1 MSSER
6 IINNSRDNN
15 LYQALSNAITN
26 DATAVDIEVGY
37 FYLCG
42 FELLAKKL
50 EKLPVRILVGSYIDP
65 DAIPDLILQST
76 KQSNL
81 DLGRFQPRI
90 VPASKTKR
98 VDAFAE
104 GIKKLAN
111 QTSIFDAPE
120 SQIAYRILE
129 EKLE

>member
-1 MSSER
+1 MNTER
-6 IINNSRDNN
+6 IINNARDNN
-15 LYQALSNAITN
+15 LYQALSSAITN
-26 DATAVDIEVGY
+26 DTTAVDIEVGY

-42 FELLAKKL
+42 FELLAEKLKKL
-50 EKLPVRILVGSYIDP
+50 SVRILVGSYIDP

-98 VDAFAE
+98 EQPQVSFYSMS
-104 GIKKLAN
+104 LN
-111 QTSIFDAPE
+111 N
-120 SQIAYRILE
+120 
-129 EKLE
+129 